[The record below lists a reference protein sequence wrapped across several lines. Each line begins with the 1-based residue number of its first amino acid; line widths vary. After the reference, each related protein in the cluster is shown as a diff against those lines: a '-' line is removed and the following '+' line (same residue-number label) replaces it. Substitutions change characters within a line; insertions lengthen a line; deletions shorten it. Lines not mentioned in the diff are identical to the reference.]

1 MGSVS
6 SILSNAGQ
14 MRPAVSHA
22 QELSKINQTLSSD
35 QVFSREPAQDRF
47 IPEKKEEPIGLYRLG
62 KDADG
67 NPQIY
72 FDDPDLKQPDKASK
86 EDDPNGPKVSAPKQE
101 SQKEKSWTCNTDAVD
116 REIEKLKRKQQDLSQ
131 QLQSETD
138 ETKRNR
144 LEKNLAQIEREL
156 SQKDNDAY
164 RKQHAV
170 YTMA

>member
-6 SILSNAGQ
+6 SILSNTVQ
-14 MRPAVSHA
+14 TRPAVSHA
-22 QELSKINQTLSSD
+22 QKSSKIDQIPSSD
-35 QVFSREPAQDRF
+35 QTFSREPAQDRF
-47 IPEKKEEPIGLYRLG
+47 IPEEKEEPIGLYRLG

-72 FDDPDLKQPDKASK
+72 FDDPNLKQPDKASN
-86 EDDPNGPKVSAPKQE
+86 NGPKASAPKQE
-101 SQKEKSWTCNTDAVD
+101 SQKEESWTCNTDAVD
-116 REIEKLKRKQQDLSQ
+116 REIEKLKSKQQDLNQ

-138 ETKRNR
+138 ETKRNL
-144 LEKNLAQIEREL
+144 LEKKMAQIEREL

-170 YTMA
+170 YTRV